1 MDITSLLTFTTDCF
15 YILYGAMEQVF
26 SVLNSSMNSLM
37 GTSVDNPLYNY
48 PLAGVVLGVGFSVFV
63 IISFIKWVADIIT

>member
-15 YILYGAMEQVF
+15 YILYGAMEHVF
-26 SVLNSSMNSLM
+26 AVLNSSMNSLM
-37 GTSVDNPLYNY
+37 GTSIDNPLYNY

-63 IISFIKWVADIIT
+63 IVSFIKWVADIIT

>member
-26 SVLNSSMNSLM
+26 AVLNSSMNSLL

-48 PLAGVVLGVGFSVFV
+48 PLAGVVLGVGFSIFV
-63 IISFIKWVADIIT
+63 IVSFVKWVADIIT